1 MTSTTPRVWLTPQA
15 HHRLRNE
22 LMTLLSPVR
31 SRLGEEA
38 GEPDFLGLRDREAR
52 IRRIKDLLT
61 GAIVGEDPP
70 DDGIAEP
77 GMVLTVSFDD
87 TGETETF
94 LLGARG
100 AEHGSIEVCS
110 PDAPLG
116 AAVNGARQGEQR
128 TYRTP
133 GGATIRV
140 TLLRAVP
147 YGQAREGGAA
157 GDGAPVG

>member
-1 MTSTTPRVWLTPQA
+1 MTRTTPRVWLTPQA

-31 SRLGEEA
+31 SRLGEES
-38 GEPDFLGLRDREAR
+38 GESGFLSQRDREAR
-52 IRRIKDLLT
+52 IHQIKDLLT
-61 GAIVGEDPP
+61 DAIVGQDPP

-100 AEHGSIEVCS
+100 AEHGTIEVYS
-110 PDAPLG
+110 PDSPLG
-116 AAVNGARQGEQR
+116 AAVNGARRGEQR
-128 TYRTP
+128 AYRTP
-133 GGATIRV
+133 SGTTVRV
-140 TLLRAVP
+140 TVLNAVP
-147 YGQAREGGAA
+147 YGRARE
-157 GDGAPVG
+157 VGP

>member
-31 SRLGEEA
+31 SRLGEESS
-38 GEPDFLGLRDREAR
+38 ESDFLSQRDREAR
-52 IRRIKDLLT
+52 IRQIKDLLT
-61 GAIVGEDPP
+61 NAIVGEDPP

-87 TGETETF
+87 TGETDTF

-100 AEHGSIEVCS
+100 AEHGTIEVFS
-110 PDAPLG
+110 PDSPLG

-128 TYRTP
+128 AYRTP
-133 GGATIRV
+133 SGATVRV
-140 TLLRAVP
+140 TLLNAVP
-147 YGQAREGGAA
+147 YGQAREEEAR
-157 GDGAPVG
+157 